1 MSRLTHSWTKEP
13 KDMTAKERV
22 AWMGSMEA
30 LWAIENDIHDTL
42 NQAEMIPNDWH
53 LIWQDTGERGETQ
66 RVTIRLDR
74 DV

>member
-1 MSRLTHSWTKEP
+1 
-13 KDMTAKERV
+13 
-22 AWMGSMEA
+22 
-30 LWAIENDIHDTL
+30 L

-74 DV
+74 DVVRFFKAMGPGYQTRMNRVLRAFMLTRLARIVDGPEDAAR